1 MDAHGPFRI
10 LIFLNQQEKVRPC
23 AAHLSLLFSEPSQS
37 CLPLAAVAAV
47 AVVQTAHTAVLQ
59 QAVLQQAVRAPAV
72 RALLQPAAM
81 LRRRLLILYQ
91 LSR

>member
-1 MDAHGPFRI
+1 MDANGPFRM
-10 LIFLNQQEKVRPC
+10 LIALSQQEKVRPC

-37 CLPLAAVAAV
+37 RLRLAAAAV
-47 AVVQTAHTAVLQ
+47 AVVQTAHT
-59 QAVLQQAVRAPAV
+59 AVLQQAVRAPAV

-91 LSR
+91 LSM